1 MSDTPLHGYP
11 PHFLKLKNGKL
22 LCSYVRR
29 DTLHEM
35 VTVSD
40 DQGRTWDV
48 PNEIFISKGVDK
60 DMGYPSTVENDDGTL
75 LTVYYQKENAGEPP
89 CLMATK
95 WRLLR

>member
-1 MSDTPLHGYP
+1 MPLIVA
-11 PHFLKLKNGKL
+11 LATLASCKL

-29 DTLHEM
+29 TTLHEM

-48 PNEIFISKGVDK
+48 ANEIFISNGCDT
-60 DMGYPSTVENDDGTL
+60 DMGYPSTVQNADGTL
-75 LTVYYQKENAGEPP
+75 LTMYYQTENPCEPP